1 MSIIVVAGCTGT
13 GKTKL
18 GVEIALEVNGE
29 VISADSMQIYQGLDI
44 ISNTVTEEEMRG
56 IPHHCINY
64 VPVSQSYDVQ
74 QYVNYTIPII
84 KDILNRGKVPVIVG
98 GTAYY
103 IEALCWQFT
112 LTDLTAT
119 HNNTISVDDLKVL
132 NDPTLSD
139 HEKLK
144 AVDPPSAEVIH
155 PNNVRRIERCLE
167 IIRYLGVKRSALI
180 QEQQEENQRG
190 KMRWDSILL
199 FSLESELSVLDSRLD
214 KRVDTMVDL
223 GLRRELDS
231 LVHHSTGDSGLL
243 SQVIGFKE
251 FEKYLELQRSGTEDL
266 SASGALGEGLD
277 RMKCRTR
284 QYARKQLRWI
294 KSRLSECSDPG
305 YYFRRLDS
313 SVPEQW
319 ADHVSMPAMRD
330 VRLFIQGTLQDNE
343 RNYFKKD
350 MGVRSCRNCEV
361 VCEGEEQFRQHLT
374 SRKHKKRVSSL
385 RKRGITEVS

>member
-1 MSIIVVAGCTGT
+1 
-13 GKTKL
+13 
-18 GVEIALEVNGE
+18 
-29 VISADSMQIYQGLDI
+29 
-44 ISNTVTEEEMRG
+44 MRG

-74 QYVNYTIPII
+74 QYVNYAIPII
-84 KDILNRGKVPVIVG
+84 KDILDRGKVPVIVG

-103 IEALCWQFT
+103 VEALCWQFT

-119 HNNTISVDDLKVL
+119 NNNTISGEDSKVL
-132 NDPTLSD
+132 YDPTLSD
-139 HEKLK
+139 YEKLK
-144 AVDPPSAEVIH
+144 AVDPQSAEVIH

-167 IIRYLGVKRSALI
+167 IIRDLGVKRSALI
-180 QEQQEENQRG
+180 QEQQEENKRG

-199 FSLESELSVLDSRLD
+199 FSLESELSVLDRRLD
-214 KRVDTMVDL
+214 KRVESMVEL
-223 GLRRELDS
+223 GLLKELDS

-251 FEKYLELQRSGTEDL
+251 FEKYLELKRSGTEDL
-266 SASGALGEGLD
+266 SGALGEGLD

-294 KSRLSECSDPG
+294 KSRLSECSDTG

-313 SVPEQW
+313 SFPEQW
-319 ADHVSMPAMRD
+319 ADHVSKPTMRD
-330 VRLFIQGTLQDNE
+330 VRRFLQGTLQDDE
-343 RNYFKKD
+343 RDFVKKD
-350 MGVRSCRNCEV
+350 MGVRSCRDCEV
-361 VCEGEEQFRQHLT
+361 VCEGEEQFRHHLT

-385 RKRGITEVS
+385 RKRGNTGVP